1 MTTGFGRYVLE
12 SKLGE
17 GGLLEVFLASSP
29 GVEGFSKGVLV
40 KRLRAPLEARPELV
54 ARFVEAARRSIL
66 LSHAHLAQVL
76 DLGTAIDEAGRERHF
91 LVTEVVRG
99 LDLESL
105 VELAKSRSLE
115 LPIGVAL
122 RVAAEVARVLDH
134 AHRRRDQGKPV
145 VHAGLAPR
153 SVFITDEGLVKVT
166 DACIHQLALHAD
178 APTELS
184 DRWRPYRA
192 PEELASGEISPAGDL
207 WSLGALLHT
216 LIALEPPREGS
227 GERLLDAKPGLS
239 RPAFDALTELLSTDP
254 AARGG
259 DAASWHERLL
269 GLAYAAEG
277 EREPRAL
284 VQRARAELA
293 APPPAAPGTP
303 APIEVVGR
311 GREVTAIVARG
322 VAARTGTAEL
332 ERRGAFILPARADL
346 GEVAALFGLV
356 EPDGRD
362 VEAAVDAALALLS
375 TDASLSI
382 GIDIGRVEVDP
393 ARPGEPSGGAAL
405 EQLRDRA
412 ERHADLPAGSLAV
425 SRRVAALVRGTHLVA
440 EGQHG
445 QSRRTVVGQRPRAS
459 AFSRFQGRQTELR
472 LLGAVFAE
480 ASEGKPSL
488 VRLVGPPGVGKS
500 RLVAEMARRLARS
513 GQPAVVAIVNLARGS
528 RAAPFEGA
536 HAATAALLGFG
547 SDWAELDALRRDEAR
562 VRLRALGLDG
572 SEVDALLPSSTAS
585 GAEPVRIE
593 RAFASLVDRISRERP
608 TMIVWDDA
616 RGLDRETARSLSAL
630 VEPSS
635 GRRVMLVT
643 SGREAPPLHAVEN
656 VVVHDLALGDL
667 DDASTA
673 KLLAAA
679 VGARV
684 LPPDVFG
691 EITAITGGNPLLLE
705 ELVREM
711 LDCAALV
718 VEEGALRSRSEVRSS
733 LPRTLRAVAEA
744 RLSRL
749 GPEPAA
755 LVRAA
760 AVMGA
765 DSSIETLAEVASVEA
780 ARSTEVLAEATSAGA
795 IELVPGAFV
804 GDADRYRVS
813 ALVSDVALL
822 GLAPELL
829 GPLYERALHVVE
841 RGALATPRALSTL
854 AAHAD
859 DAGLHVQAAGLYA
872 RAAASAIDS
881 GAYDLGAAAALR
893 GVSLA
898 ASLEPRAT
906 LGLLEQL
913 LVVAERTAS
922 LPELADD
929 LPQALAAVDLSG
941 DREAAARARV
951 LAARSLAAIGA
962 TESARV
968 LLAQVDA
975 ASDHGRDRML
985 AELAV
990 ASSSGDV
997 GRALEVA
1004 SELERSEPALDARA
1018 ELCLADL
1025 LARADKLEAAFRAL
1039 EAAARCTLDAR
1050 DAALLAV
1057 LRGRLRSWAGDP
1069 RGALPLLERALELAR
1084 ADELPQER
1092 TLSLLELGKA
1102 CLSAGEPVRALGVLA
1117 TARDE
1122 AVQRGLARLEVLARG
1137 YVAHLEATVRATD
1150 VPLAELEAAR
1160 ARAEAAGFV
1169 DEALELG
1176 LLVAEHAARR
1186 GEHGPA
1192 VELESRAMRLGQA
1205 RIASSARRLASRAR

>member
-1 MTTGFGRYVLE
+1 MTAGFGRYVLE
-12 SKLGE
+12 SRLGE
-17 GGLLEVFLASSP
+17 GGLFEAFLASSP

-76 DLGTAIDEAGRERHF
+76 DLGTAPDDEGRPRHF
-91 LVTEVVRG
+91 VVTEVVRG

-105 VELAKSRSLE
+105 VQVSKSRGLA
-115 LPIGVAL
+115 LPPGVAL

-134 AHRRRDQGKPV
+134 AHRRRDAGKPV

-166 DACIHQLALHAD
+166 DACIHELALHAD
-178 APTELS
+178 APQELS
-184 DRWRPYRA
+184 ERWRPYRA
-192 PEELASGEISPAGDL
+192 PEALATGEASPAGDL

-216 LIALEPPREGS
+216 LLSLEPPSAGS
-227 GERLLDAKPGLS
+227 EARLLEARPGLP
-239 RPAFDALTELLSTDP
+239 RAAVEALSQLLSADP
-254 AARGG
+254 GARGG
-259 DAASWHERLL
+259 DAATWHERLL
-269 GLAYAAEG
+269 GLAYAADG

-293 APPPAAPGTP
+293 APPPASPGTP
-303 APIEVVGR
+303 APIEVVGQ
-311 GREVTAIVARG
+311 GREVTLLVARG
-322 VAARTGTAEL
+322 VAARAGVGEL
-332 ERRGAFILPARADL
+332 TRRGGLVLPARADL
-346 GEVAALFGLV
+346 GELAALFGYV

-362 VEAAVDAALALLS
+362 VEAAVDAGLALLS
-375 TDASLSI
+375 ADASLSI
-382 GIDIGRVEVDP
+382 GVDVGRVEVDP
-393 ARPGEPSGGAAL
+393 ASPEAPAGGAAL

-459 AFSRFQGRQTELR
+459 AFSRFQGRQAELR
-472 LLGAVFAE
+472 VLGAALAE

-500 RLVAEMARRLARS
+500 RLVAELARRLARS
-513 GQPAVVAIVNLARGS
+513 GQAAVVAVVNLARGS
-528 RAAPFEGA
+528 RAAPFEGV

-547 SDWAELDALRRDEAR
+547 ADWGELDALRRDEAR
-562 VRLRALGLDG
+562 ARLRALGLDG
-572 SEVDALLPSSTAS
+572 AEVDALLPAGAPT
-585 GAEPVRIE
+585 GAEPARIE
-593 RAFASLVDRISRERP
+593 RAFTALVDRISAERP
-608 TMIVWDDA
+608 TMLVWDDA
-616 RGLDRETARSLSAL
+616 QGLDRETARVLTTL
-630 VEPSS
+630 VEPASA
-635 GRRVMLVT
+635 RRLVLLT
-643 SGREAPPLHAVEN
+643 SGREATPSGALEG
-656 VVVHDLALGDL
+656 VVVHELPLGEL

-673 KLLAAA
+673 KLLATA

-705 ELVREM
+705 ELVREL
-711 LDCAALV
+711 LDSAALV
-718 VEEGALRSRSEVRSS
+718 VEEGALRGRSDARAN

-744 RLSRL
+744 RLARL
-749 GPEPAA
+749 GPEAA
-755 LVRAA
+755 LLVRAA

-765 DSSIETLAEVASVEA
+765 ESPLETLAEVASLTADRA
-780 ARSTEVLAEATSAGA
+780 AAALAEASRAGA
-795 IELVPGAFV
+795 LELVPGALL

-813 ALVSDVALL
+813 ALVADVALA

-829 GPLYERALHVVE
+829 APLYEAALHLVE

-859 DAGLHVQAAGLYA
+859 AAGLPAKAAALYA
-872 RAAASAIDS
+872 RAAARAIEG

-893 GVSLA
+893 GLSLS
-898 ASLEPRAT
+898 ASLDVSST
-906 LGLLEQL
+906 LELLGQL

-922 LPELADD
+922 LPELVDD
-929 LPQALAAVDLSG
+929 LPQALAAIDRSG
-941 DREAAARARV
+941 EPGAAARARV
-951 LAARSLAAIGA
+951 LAARALAAIGA

-968 LLAQVDA
+968 LLAQVEA
-975 ASDHGRDRML
+975 GTEHARDRLL

-997 GRALEVA
+997 GRALELA
-1004 SELERSEPALDARA
+1004 GELERSGLPLDARA
-1018 ELCLADL
+1018 SLSLADL
-1025 LARADKLEAAFRAL
+1025 HARADKLEAAFRAL
-1039 EAAARCTLDAR
+1039 ELASSHELDAR
-1050 DAALLAV
+1050 EAALLAV

-1102 CLSAGEPVRALGVLA
+1102 CLAAGEPLRALGVLVA
-1117 TARDE
+1117 ARDE
-1122 AVQRGLARLEVLARG
+1122 AAQRGLARLDALSRG
-1137 YVAHLEATVRATD
+1137 YVAHLEATVRTSDA
-1150 VPLAELEAAR
+1150 PLVELEAAR

-1169 DEALELG
+1169 DEALELA
-1176 LLVAEHAARR
+1176 LLVAEHASRR
-1186 GEHGPA
+1186 GELEPA
-1192 VELESRAMRLGQA
+1192 QELESRASRLGQS
-1205 RIASSARRLASRAR
+1205 RIASSARRLASRPR